1 MFKKAKLPNNI
12 YQNNNYQKATYTG
25 LSKVLYYLNHKLLDF
40 RVDKINNKHILEV
53 GGGARPHIDY
63 MDTSQIKT
71 YTILDDKIFKNEVKK
86 LKKKYKKIKFNFID
100 HKKLKQSKIK
110 IKYSRLISSHTFEHF
125 RYFEDDFIKLINMI
139 DSKAIISIAIPC
151 DPGLVWRFLQY
162 ISFFKQKK
170 YYGWNKLKEKDLDD
184 ARDHITPAQN
194 IMKIINYY
202 FAGNK
207 KFFFPFLVPLIEFN
221 IFLIIQIKVSNFKNS
236 F

>member
-53 GGGARPHIDY
+53 GGGARPHIYY

-162 ISFFKQKK
+162 ISF
-170 YYGWNKLKEKDLDD
+170 L
-184 ARDHITPAQN
+184 
-194 IMKIINYY
+194 
-202 FAGNK
+202 NK
-207 KFFFPFLVPLIEFN
+207 KNTMDGIN
-221 IFLIIQIKVSNFKNS
+221 
-236 F
+236 

>member
-86 LKKKYKKIKFNFID
+86 KKKSI
-100 HKKLKQSKIK
+100 KKLNLILSIIK
-110 IKYSRLISSHTFEHF
+110 
-125 RYFEDDFIKLINMI
+125 N
-139 DSKAIISIAIPC
+139 
-151 DPGLVWRFLQY
+151 
-162 ISFFKQKK
+162 
-170 YYGWNKLKEKDLDD
+170 
-184 ARDHITPAQN
+184 
-194 IMKIINYY
+194 
-202 FAGNK
+202 
-207 KFFFPFLVPLIEFN
+207 
-221 IFLIIQIKVSNFKNS
+221 
-236 F
+236 

>member
-1 MFKKAKLPNNI
+1 
-12 YQNNNYQKATYTG
+12 
-25 LSKVLYYLNHKLLDF
+25 
-40 RVDKINNKHILEV
+40 
-53 GGGARPHIDY
+53 
-63 MDTSQIKT
+63 
-71 YTILDDKIFKNEVKK
+71 
-86 LKKKYKKIKFNFID
+86 
-100 HKKLKQSKIK
+100 
-110 IKYSRLISSHTFEHF
+110 
-125 RYFEDDFIKLINMI
+125 MI

-207 KFFFPFLVPLIEFN
+207 KFFSLFL
-221 IFLIIQIKVSNFKNS
+221 SH
-236 F
+236 